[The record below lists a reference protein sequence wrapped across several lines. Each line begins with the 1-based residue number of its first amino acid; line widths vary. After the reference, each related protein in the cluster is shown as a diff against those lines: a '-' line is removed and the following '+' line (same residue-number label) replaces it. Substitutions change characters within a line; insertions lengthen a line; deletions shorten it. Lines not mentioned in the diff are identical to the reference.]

1 MEYIQIA
8 LIALVIQSMLTI
20 SFALII
26 LFIQVIHKRKKDLQQ

>member
-26 LFIQVIHKRKKDLQQ
+26 LFIQVIRKRKKDLQQ